1 MDVTHLYHIYHAHNL
16 LPGMD
21 RVGTI
26 NFSNNKLTTLDWDNW
41 YPLFDQLTGM
51 EVIDLSGKACD
62 DSTLLFFGVI
72 KASRETSFDSLSR
85 EALTNYRGALHFSSF
100 WPITK
105 AKNTKQT
112 SGNNMIHVNFNVLSL
127 FV

>member
-1 MDVTHLYHIYHAHNL
+1 
-16 LPGMD
+16 MD

-62 DSTLLFFGVI
+62 DSTLLFFVVN
-72 KASRETSFDSLSR
+72 KASRET
-85 EALTNYRGALHFSSF
+85 Y
-100 WPITK
+100 
-105 AKNTKQT
+105 
-112 SGNNMIHVNFNVLSL
+112 V
-127 FV
+127 